1 MGARD
6 SDALLLGHFRKTE
19 AQISQCDVTSLGDR
33 DK

>member
-19 AQISQCDVTSLGDR
+19 AQIRECDVTSLGNR
-33 DK
+33 EK